1 MSSLK
6 KILSIDG
13 GGIRGIIPG
22 QILVE
27 IENEFNVEVARDFDL
42 VAGTSTGGILACAFL
57 LPEEESSLNPKF
69 SAQEVVGLYFER
81 GDKIF
86 DVPFFHKI
94 RTVAGILDEKYP
106 AKGIEQALQDY
117 FGDTWLK
124 DLLKPCVI
132 TTYDIQNRKGH
143 FFGQHKAATNSDY
156 NFRVKDVARATSA
169 APTYFECEQVTSEAG
184 NSFALIDGGVFVN
197 NPALVAYAEGRS
209 IFESNG
215 QQAKAKDMKILSI
228 GTGHN
233 RKSYPYN
240 KAKNWG
246 MAEWVQPVIDIM
258 MSGSADVAHYQ
269 LQKIYDT
276 VDNPKQYLRID
287 KDLEPETTGIDPDM
301 DCATQENMAKLKEFG
316 QRLFEENKEKIK
328 EWLDL

>member
-1 MSSLK
+1 MPLN

-22 QILVE
+22 QVLVE
-27 IENEFNVEVARDFDL
+27 IEKTFNVEVARDFDM
-42 VAGTSTGGILACAFL
+42 VSGTSTGGILACAFL
-57 LPEEESSLNPKF
+57 LPDEANPSKPKF
-69 SAQEVVGLYFER
+69 SAEEVVGLYFER

-94 RTVAGILDEKYP
+94 RSVGGILDEKYP
-106 AKGIEQALQDY
+106 AKGIEQALNDY
-117 FGDTWLK
+117 FGDVWLK

-132 TTYDIQNRKGH
+132 TTYDIENRKGH
-143 FFGQHKAATNSDY
+143 FFGQHKAAKDPDY
-156 NFRVKDVARATSA
+156 NFKVRDVARATSA

-209 IFESNG
+209 IFESENKE
-215 QQAKAKDMKILSI
+215 ATAKDMKILSI

-233 RKSYPYN
+233 RKSYSYN

-269 LQKIYDT
+269 LHKIYGT
-276 VDNPKQYLRID
+276 INNPKQYLRID
-287 KDLEPETTGIDPDM
+287 KDLDPDTTGIDPDM
-301 DCATQENMAKLKEFG
+301 DCATQENMVKLKAFG
-316 QRLFEENKEKIK
+316 QQLFEENKEKIE
-328 EWLDL
+328 EWLAL